1 MTGDCFAQKVAG
13 KLMTGN
19 DISEIAAFL
28 APFMPSLKLKCEGD
42 CNKEVELAK
51 AVHMDSKTYCSD
63 RCADISNA
71 PMVKPQPKATVIDG
85 WDV

>member
-1 MTGDCFAQKVAG
+1 MTAIGFARRVAVNF
-13 KLMTGN
+13 MMGN

-51 AVHMDSKTYCSD
+51 AVHMDGKIYCSD